1 MSTADIEGDDTVDQG
16 ELTEQGDE
24 DSSSTEEE
32 KQRVDT
38 THPLEMKEECEE
50 EDHEPEVHM
59 CCIESNTDHFSET
72 CDSSMLE
79 CPNDPFSLPNK
90 DIHYIPSYLM

>member
-16 ELTEQGDE
+16 ELTEQGEE
-24 DSSSTEEE
+24 DSLSTEEE

-50 EDHEPEVHM
+50 EDHEPEVHVWLLK
-59 CCIESNTDHFSET
+59 SNTDHFSKT

-79 CPNDPFSLPNK
+79 CPTDPLSLPHK
-90 DIHYIPSYLM
+90 DILYIPSYLT